1 MATDGVHLFGV
12 RHHGPGSARSLMRAL
27 EALDPDI
34 VLIEG
39 PPDAND
45 LLPLAANV
53 DLKPPV
59 ALLVYAPE
67 QPRSAAIYPFAEYS
81 PEWQAIRFALARQR
95 PVRFIDLPQAHRLR
109 IESPDGESGEAADE
123 AAEPDTARRGDPL
136 APLAEAAGFS
146 DAERWW
152 DRLVESRRSSEHEVF
167 AAVHEM
173 MGAVREH
180 LGEDP
185 SLLERRREAYM
196 RRCIRTARSEGHAR
210 IAVVCGAYHTP
221 ALDPLP
227 PARADDELLKNL
239 PKLRTAAAWVPWS
252 YARLASSSGYG
263 AGIDSPV
270 WYELL
275 WQHRGEP
282 GAHWITRAA
291 RLLRDAD
298 LPVSSAHVIETC
310 RLAEALSA
318 VRGHPL
324 PGLIEYQDAAVAVL
338 GAGDALNLQLIA
350 AQWHFDGRLG
360 EVPESFP
367 ASPLQ
372 QDLAALQKRLR
383 LPPKAEQKTLD
394 LDLREATDRER
405 SHLLRRLRVLG
416 IEWAQTAPAAR
427 GGKGS
432 FHEYWLLQWQPEFA
446 VTLIEQS
453 RYGHTIAQAATARL
467 IEQSV
472 AARTLPELV
481 PMLEDALFADLGAAI
496 GPLVAG
502 IESRAAASADVL
514 QLVAALPPLVNVR
527 RYGNVR
533 ETDTSQV
540 DAILEVLIPRLMI
553 GLPAA
558 MTGIDDDAAR
568 ALSGSVAAAHSALQ
582 TLADETRVQAWQ
594 QMWQRAL
601 ESNATHP
608 LLAGYGQRILYDAKV
623 TSFES
628 LAVALSAAL
637 SPGQLPQYSA
647 AWVEGLLSGSGTL
660 LIHDDALRQL
670 LDDWVRSVSAEQFLQ
685 VLPLLR
691 RTFATFPFAER
702 RVLGERLR
710 ARGGAA
716 PAASPVAVTDFD
728 ADAAR
733 ATLPLL
739 RTIWN
744 LESPP

>member
-1 MATDGVHLFGV
+1 MADGVHLFGV
-12 RHHGPGSARSLMRAL
+12 RHHGPGSARSLLRAL
-27 EALDPDI
+27 ETLDPDI
-34 VLIEG
+34 VLVEG

-45 LLPLAANV
+45 MLPLAAQAG
-53 DLKPPV
+53 LTPPV
-59 ALLVYAPE
+59 ALLVYARE
-67 QPRSAAIYPFAEYS
+67 QPRAAAMYPFAEYS
-81 PEWQAIRFALARQR
+81 PEWQAIQFALARR
-95 PVRFIDLPQAHRLR
+95 KPVQFIDLPQAHRLR
-109 IESPDGESGEAADE
+109 LDPSTPDDE
-123 AAEPDTARRGDPL
+123 AEAMQRGDPL

-152 DRLVESRRSSEHEVF
+152 DRLVESRGTTDEDVF
-167 AAVHEM
+167 LAVHEM
-173 MGAVREH
+173 MCAVREQ
-180 LGEDP
+180 LGPDP
-185 SLLERRREAYM
+185 SLLEQRREAYM
-196 RRCIRTARSEGHAR
+196 RRCIRAARNAGHGR
-210 IAVVCGAYHTP
+210 IAVACGAYHTP

-227 PARADDELLKNL
+227 PARDDDELLKGL
-239 PKLRTAAAWVPWS
+239 PKLRTEAAWVPWS
-252 YARLASSSGYG
+252 YSRLASSSGYG
-263 AGIDSPV
+263 AGIESPV

-275 WQHRGEP
+275 WRHRGEP
-282 GAHWITRAA
+282 GARWITRAA

-318 VRGHPL
+318 VRHHPL

-338 GAGDALNLQLIA
+338 GAGDARNLGLIHSE
-350 AQWHFDGRLG
+350 WHFDGRLG
-360 EVPESFP
+360 QVPEDFP

-383 LPPKAEQKTLD
+383 LPPRAEQKVID

-446 VTLIEQS
+446 VALIERS
-453 RYGHTIAQAATARL
+453 RYGHTISQAATARL
-467 IEQSV
+467 IERAGEAGV
-472 AARTLPELV
+472 LPDLV
-481 PMLEDALFADLGAAI
+481 PLLEDALFADLGSAI
-496 GPLVAG
+496 GSLVAG

-514 QLVAALPPLVNVR
+514 QLLAALPSLVNVR

-568 ALSGSVAAAHSALQ
+568 ALSGSVAAAHAALQ
-582 TLADETRVQAWQ
+582 TLADEARVQAWHE
-594 QMWQRAL
+594 MWERAL
-601 ESNATHP
+601 QSDVIHP
-608 LLAGYGQRILYDAKV
+608 LLAGYGQRILYDAQV
-623 TSFES
+623 TSFDS
-628 LAVALSAAL
+628 LYLALGVALST
-637 SPGQLPQYSA
+637 GQLPQYSS
-647 AWVEGLLSGSGTL
+647 AWVEGLLAGSGTL

-670 LDDWVRSVSAEQFLQ
+670 LDDWVRSVGDEQFLQ

-691 RTFATFPFAER
+691 RTFATFPIAER

-710 ARGGAA
+710 ARRGASA
-716 PAASPVAVTDFD
+716 PVTAAQRTDFD
-728 ADAAR
+728 TVAAT
-733 ATLPLL
+733 ATLPVL
-739 RTIWN
+739 RKIWN
-744 LESPP
+744 LASP

>member
-1 MATDGVHLFGV
+1 MTDGVHLLGV
-12 RHHGPGSARSLMRAL
+12 RHHGPGSARSVLRAL
-27 EALDPDI
+27 ETLDPDI
-34 VLIEG
+34 VLVEG

-45 LLPLAANV
+45 VLPLAAEAG
-53 DLKPPV
+53 LTPPV

-67 QPRSAAIYPFAEYS
+67 QPRSAVIYPFAEYS
-81 PEWQAIRFALARQR
+81 PEWQAIQYALARR
-95 PVRFIDLPQAHRLR
+95 KPVRFIDLPQSNRLR
-109 IESPDGESGEAADE
+109 LDSS
-123 AAEPDTARRGDPL
+123 AAEEEAEEPQRGDPL
-136 APLAEAAGFS
+136 APLAAAAGFS

-152 DRLVESRRSSEHEVF
+152 DRLVESRSATDQDVF
-167 AAVHEM
+167 VAVHEM
-173 MGAVREH
+173 MCAVREQ
-180 LGEDP
+180 LGPEP
-185 SLLERRREAYM
+185 ALLERRREAHM
-196 RRCIRTARSEGHAR
+196 RRCIRAARSEGHAR
-210 IAVVCGAYHTP
+210 IAVACGAYHTP

-227 PARADDELLKNL
+227 PAREDDELLKGL

-252 YARLASSSGYG
+252 YARLATSSGYG
-263 AGIDSPV
+263 AGIESPV

-275 WQHRGEP
+275 WRHHGEP
-282 GAHWITRAA
+282 GARWITRAA
-291 RLLRDAD
+291 RLLREAD

-318 VRGHPL
+318 VRQHPL
-324 PGLIEYQDAAVAVL
+324 PGLVEYQDAAVAVL
-338 GAGDALNLQLIA
+338 GAGDAQHLQLIHS
-350 AQWHFDGRLG
+350 QWHFDGRLG
-360 EVPESFP
+360 QVPESFP

-383 LPPKAEQKTLD
+383 LPPKAEQKLLD
-394 LDLREATDRER
+394 LDLRETTDRER

-446 VTLIEQS
+446 VALIEQS
-453 RYGHTIAQAATARL
+453 RYGHTIEQAATGRL
-467 IEQSV
+467 IERASE
-472 AARTLPELV
+472 AAGLPELV
-481 PMLEDALFADLGAAI
+481 PLLEDALFADLGVAI
-496 GPLVAG
+496 GPLVSSM
-502 IESRAAASADVL
+502 ETRAAASADVL
-514 QLVAALPPLVNVR
+514 QLLAALSPLVNVR

-568 ALSGSVAAAHSALQ
+568 ALSGSAAAAHSALQ
-582 TLADETRVQAWQ
+582 TLDDPARTQAWRE
-594 QMWQRAL
+594 MWQRTV
-601 ESNATHP
+601 ESGATHP
-608 LLAGYGQRILYDAKV
+608 LLAGYGQRILYDAQV

-637 SPGQLPQYSA
+637 SPGQSPQYSA
-647 AWVEGLLSGSGTL
+647 AWVEGLLSGSGAL
-660 LIHDDALRQL
+660 LVHDDALRQL
-670 LDDWVRSVSAEQFLQ
+670 LDDWVRGVSPDPFLQ

-710 ARGGAA
+710 ARGGG
-716 PAASPVAVTDFD
+716 ASPVAAAAPTDFD
-728 ADAAR
+728 TAAAL
-733 ATLPLL
+733 ATLPVL

-744 LESPP
+744 IEPPP